1 VRFVAVHPIRRQV
14 TPRCNTACSSFAPRQ
29 PGALRGN
36 RMELVGIVMLGSV
49 ALWLLQHFDRSTQ
62 W

>member
-1 VRFVAVHPIRRQV
+1 
-14 TPRCNTACSSFAPRQ
+14 
-29 PGALRGN
+29 
-36 RMELVGIVMLGSV
+36 MELVGIVMLGSV

>member
-1 VRFVAVHPIRRQV
+1 VRFVAVHPIGSQA
-14 TPRCNTACSSFAPRQ
+14 TPHCNIARSSFAPRQ
-29 PGALRGN
+29 PGAVRGN